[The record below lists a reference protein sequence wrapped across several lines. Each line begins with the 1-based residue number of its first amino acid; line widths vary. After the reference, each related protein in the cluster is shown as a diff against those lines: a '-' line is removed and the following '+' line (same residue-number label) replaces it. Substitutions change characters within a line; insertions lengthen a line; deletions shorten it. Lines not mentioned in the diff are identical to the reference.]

1 MSLNVPE
8 HRASDLRLMQ
18 SVQGKA
24 IIFVLVAVFLIADA
38 I

>member
-1 MSLNVPE
+1 MRLNVPE
-8 HRASDLRLMQ
+8 HRANDLRLMQ

-24 IIFVLVAVFLIADA
+24 IIFALVPVFLIADA